1 MKAELTKKYTDLCG
15 ADCIEKIQ
23 PYLDEI
29 EISVEKMVRYIT
41 ECQKPENYKMLC
53 SAESVLDQM
62 GKTAAY
68 NILLINETLGVK
80 EVRDANPTPLPPQP
94 EPEAS

>member
-1 MKAELTKKYTDLCG
+1 MKAELTKKHTDLCG
-15 ADCIEKIQ
+15 AECIEKIQ

-29 EISVEKMVRYIT
+29 GIIEEKMIRHIT

-62 GKTAAY
+62 GKIAAY